1 MFGLVKKS
9 TLKDI
14 QKKYSLL
21 ELENTELKTSL
32 KTYKDSINSPNFKK
46 FFKIQDEESET
57 EIKIS
62 ELDSLISKK
71 SIVDN
76 KLSEKITDLDRQISV
91 LEKSIENKES
101 TLKDI
106 QEKYYFFESE
116 NIELKESIKTYQDT
130 INSQKY
136 QEFSKVQCAESEAKI
151 KISELDSLISKKSII
166 ENDLSKKI
174 VDLGRK
180 ISLLEGEIE
189 NYDLIETITP
199 YKDLMDSP
207 TSDEIKSYLNINKEK
222 QKDLIKEGRAFE
234 LTSEISWNG
243 SLSKGR
249 ARQKRHGDFLITA
262 FNAEVDNLI
271 ANTNLTNF
279 NKNAKKIEKWFDKAN
294 KNGDDSF
301 VEINRELL
309 RLRLEEQRYFFEHK
323 YKKEMELE
331 DQRYMREVLREE
343 SKLKKE
349 IEHFVVAREKEEM
362 TYRKALDIALADIQV
377 ANSEAVDRLNTH
389 IEELTA
395 KLERATSEK
404 ERALS
409 MAQLTR
415 SGYVYII
422 SNKGSFGEG
431 VYKIGMTRRLE
442 PMDRVRELGD
452 ASVPFFFDV
461 HALIPSDDAPSLES
475 QLHNKFSSRRVNKVN
490 SRREFFKVSFDEI
503 EQALNEL
510 IDEDINLIRDVA
522 SHQFEETKYLEL
534 KEAQNGS
541 DS

>member
-1 MFGLVKKS
+1 MFGLVKES
-9 TLKDI
+9 TLKEI
-14 QKKYSLL
+14 QQKCSLL
-21 ELENTELKTSL
+21 ESENVELKASL
-32 KTYKDSINSPNFKK
+32 KIYQDAIKSPKYQIFS
-46 FFKIQDEESET
+46 KIQNAENEAE
-57 EIKIS
+57 KRIS
-62 ELDSLISKK
+62 ELDLLISNK
-71 SIVDN
+71 SVIEND
-76 KLSEKITDLDRQISV
+76 LSEKVLELDRQISV
-91 LEKSIENKES
+91 LERE
-101 TLKDI
+101 
-106 QEKYYFFESE
+106 
-116 NIELKESIKTYQDT
+116 
-130 INSQKY
+130 
-136 QEFSKVQCAESEAKI
+136 V
-151 KISELDSLISKKSII
+151 
-166 ENDLSKKI
+166 
-174 VDLGRK
+174 
-180 ISLLEGEIE
+180 E
-189 NYDLIETITP
+189 NYDLIETVTP
-199 YKDLMDSP
+199 YKDLIDSP
-207 TSDEIKSYLNINKEK
+207 PSDEIKLQLNINKEK

-234 LTSEISWNG
+234 LTSGITWNN
-243 SLSKGR
+243 SSSQGR
-249 ARQKRHGDFLITA
+249 AMQKRHGKFLITA

-309 RLRLEEQRYFFEHK
+309 FLRFEEQRYFFEQK

-331 DQRYMREVLREE
+331 EQRHMREVLREE

-349 IEHFVVAREKEEM
+349 IEHFVLAREKEEI

-377 ANSEAVDRLNTH
+377 ANSEAVDRLNAH

-395 KLERATSEK
+395 KLERTISEK

-431 VYKIGMTRRLE
+431 IYKIGMTRRLE

-461 HALIPSDDAPSLES
+461 HALIPSDDAPALER
-475 QLHNKFSSRRVNKVN
+475 QLHNKFAPKRVNKVN
-490 SRREFFKVSFDEI
+490 YRREFFKVSFDEI

-510 IDEDINLIRDVA
+510 IDDDINLIRDVV
-522 SHQFEETKYLEL
+522 SDQFEETKYLER
-534 KEAQNGS
+534 KEVQNGN